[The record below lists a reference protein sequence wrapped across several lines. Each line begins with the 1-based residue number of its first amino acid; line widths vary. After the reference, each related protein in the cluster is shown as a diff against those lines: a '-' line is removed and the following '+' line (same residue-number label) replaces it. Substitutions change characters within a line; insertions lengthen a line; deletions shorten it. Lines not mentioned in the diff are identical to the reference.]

1 MIRPQPKSTRTDT
14 LLPYTPRFR
23 SEPALLIADEPTT
36 ALDVTVQAQVLRLLH
51 DLRQRLDMAVLLIT
65 HDIGVVT
72 EVADRVI
79 VMRHGAVVE
88 AGDADQVFTRPER
101 AYTR

>member
-1 MIRPQPKSTRTDT
+1 
-14 LLPYTPRFR
+14 
-23 SEPALLIADEPTT
+23 
-36 ALDVTVQAQVLRLLH
+36 
-51 DLRQRLDMAVLLIT
+51 MAVLLIT

-101 AYTR
+101 AYTPDLLASAPHPDPARVLDSAAPDQPLMAVAGLRRTFRPGPAFRPRRITALAGAA